1 MIKESENFM
10 KNYYKEFNKEV
21 RNKLGLS
28 DNLAEELKKFDETY
42 ALLKY
47 LLESVTDT
55 TLIDENS
62 MNKARNELIAL
73 YE

>member
-10 KNYYKEFNKEV
+10 KNYYKEFNKEF

>member
-10 KNYYKEFNKEV
+10 KNYYKEYNKEV